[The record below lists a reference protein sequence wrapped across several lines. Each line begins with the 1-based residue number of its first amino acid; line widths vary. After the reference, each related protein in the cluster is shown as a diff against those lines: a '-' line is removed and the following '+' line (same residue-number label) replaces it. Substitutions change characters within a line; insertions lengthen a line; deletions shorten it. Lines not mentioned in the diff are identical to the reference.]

1 MFVEGGMEE
10 NVACSVEARACR
22 WMPLADKG
30 CAVGGRA
37 RGGGTVMSGE
47 LGMEE
52 APSGGMELGGAFV
65 CSSEK
70 RNLSGRKRRL
80 GKGRERETMREF
92 RV

>member
-1 MFVEGGMEE
+1 
-10 NVACSVEARACR
+10 
-22 WMPLADKG
+22 
-30 CAVGGRA
+30 
-37 RGGGTVMSGE
+37 MSGE